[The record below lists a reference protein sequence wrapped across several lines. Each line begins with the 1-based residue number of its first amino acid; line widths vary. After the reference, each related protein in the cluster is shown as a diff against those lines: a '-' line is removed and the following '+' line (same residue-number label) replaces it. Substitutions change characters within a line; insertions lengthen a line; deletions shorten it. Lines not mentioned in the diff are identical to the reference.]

1 LANTYNYGQK
11 GVSTDLQFGKRGPRL
26 VANASTS
33 ALQVTTDDGNTL
45 SNLRIANATV
55 STDAVTKAQLDASVA
70 NVGSNAFNITL
81 GNIDADGD
89 GDWFITPDQGEY
101 DGNSSVTRSGAVAL
115 SNSTS
120 VAESIDTLNETMWNI
135 QNNTYVRDVSFTTN
149 VSEGGNPLRV
159 MQIDTLLIGVTE
171 TLLLQHQIVLQ
182 VIHTPIIQTHLLMY
196 K

>member
-1 LANTYNYGQK
+1 MANTYNYGQK

-33 ALQVTTDDGNTL
+33 ALQVTTDDGATL

-81 GNIDADGD
+81 GDIDAGGD

-101 DGNSSVTRSGAVAL
+101 DGNSSVSRS
-115 SNSTS
+115 
-120 VAESIDTLNETMWNI
+120 
-135 QNNTYVRDVSFTTN
+135 
-149 VSEGGNPLRV
+149 
-159 MQIDTLLIGVTE
+159 
-171 TLLLQHQIVLQ
+171 
-182 VIHTPIIQTHLLMY
+182 IHTSSTAPVSNRSVSSWRNCTPVKLALHLS
-196 K
+196 KSSC